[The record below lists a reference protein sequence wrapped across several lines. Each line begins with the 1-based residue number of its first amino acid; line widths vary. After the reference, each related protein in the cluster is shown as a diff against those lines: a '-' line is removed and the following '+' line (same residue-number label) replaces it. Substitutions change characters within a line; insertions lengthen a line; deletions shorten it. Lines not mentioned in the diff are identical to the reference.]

1 MLTATIQKD
10 LKSTNVNECLICL
23 TSLSKIINETIANAI
38 GDSVIKLLSHQTDLI
53 RKKALLVIGRI
64 NKICP
69 GFISDYNEKLK
80 NSLVDR

>member
-10 LKSTNVNECLICL
+10 LMSTNVNECVICL
-23 TSLSKIINETIANAI
+23 TSLPKIINETIANAI
-38 GDSVIKLLSHQTDLI
+38 GDSVVKLLSHQTDLI

-64 NKICP
+64 QKICP
-69 GFISDYNEKLK
+69 GFINDYNEKLK